1 MKTLTSGLIAVASCV
16 LSTVGVFAAPDFSE
30 QSKQFVTTDSPIIH
44 IQNARIVDGTGA
56 PAIEG
61 QSILIVDGKLSAIG
75 PNGSFAVPDRAE
87 VIDVAGKTVLPG
99 FVMLHEH
106 MFYNASDPDWFIQ
119 STQPVVFPR
128 LYLAGGV
135 TTART
140 AGSFEPYTDLKVKQY
155 IASGRLVGPNFD
167 TTAPFIEGYPAQFLQ
182 APELQTEEEAVTF
195 VNYWADRGMTSFKA
209 YMNVKRNVLK
219 AAIDAAHARG
229 LKVAGHLCS
238 VTYEEAS
245 DMGIDNLEHGFLIAT
260 DFVEDRQPDT
270 CGGFPLARFVEM
282 ELDSPEVQALM
293 DKLIANNTAITS
305 TLAVLARIS
314 ATVNPPNNAAIDV
327 LGHAA
332 KLHYLGNHA
341 AGYARAL
348 ENDIWER
355 AVRQEMAWEKAFHD
369 KGGLVVTGS
378 DTTGIGGTVA
388 GFANHEL
395 LKLLVE
401 AGFTPMEAIRIST
414 LNGAISMN
422 REDEVGTVAEGR
434 RADLIVID
442 GQPDQSIN
450 DITNVVTVFKDGVG
464 YDSKKLIET
473 SRDRIG
479 N

>member
-1 MKTLTSGLIAVASCV
+1 MKYLKLTCASILALAVS
-16 LSTVGVFAAPDFSE
+16 SFTTTAAPEFSD
-30 QSKQFVTTDSPIIH
+30 QSKQFVAYNEGRILL
-44 IQNARIVDGTGA
+44 QNARIIDGTGS
-56 PAIEG
+56 PAVDA
-61 QSILIVDGKLSAIG
+61 QSILIANGKIIEIGASITDGEAT
-75 PNGSFAVPDRAE
+75 
-87 VIDVAGKTVLPG
+87 VIDLGGKTVLPG

-119 STQPVVFPR
+119 STQPVIFPR

-155 IASGRLVGPNFD
+155 IATGRLVGPNFD
-167 TTAPFIEGYPAQFLQ
+167 STAPFIEGYPAQFLQ
-182 APELQTEEEAVTF
+182 APELKTEAQAVTF
-195 VNYWADRGMTSFKA
+195 VNYWADQGMTSFKA
-209 YMNVKRNVLK
+209 YMNVKRSVLK

-245 DMGIDNLEHGFLIAT
+245 DMGIDNLEHGFLLAT
-260 DFVEDRQPDT
+260 DFVENRKPDI
-270 CGGFPLARFVEM
+270 CGGFPLARFM
-282 ELDSPEVQALM
+282 ELELESPEVQGLM
-293 DKLIANNTAITS
+293 DKLIANKTAITS

-314 ATVNPPNNAAIDV
+314 ATVNPPNPDAVEA
-327 LGHAA
+327 LGHGA
-332 KLHYLGNHA
+332 KAHYLGNHA
-341 AGYARAL
+341 EGYARAL

-355 AVRQEMAWEKAFHD
+355 AVRKEMAWEKAFHD

-401 AGFTPMEAIRIST
+401 AGFTPLEAIRIST
-414 LNGAISMN
+414 LNGAISMD
-422 REDEVGTVAEGR
+422 REDTIGTVAAGKN
-434 RADLIVID
+434 ADLIIID
-442 GQPDQSIN
+442 GQPDQDIA
-450 DITNVVTVFKDGVG
+450 DITKVVTVFKDGVG
-464 YDSKKLIET
+464 YDSRKLIES
-473 SRDRIG
+473 SRGRVE